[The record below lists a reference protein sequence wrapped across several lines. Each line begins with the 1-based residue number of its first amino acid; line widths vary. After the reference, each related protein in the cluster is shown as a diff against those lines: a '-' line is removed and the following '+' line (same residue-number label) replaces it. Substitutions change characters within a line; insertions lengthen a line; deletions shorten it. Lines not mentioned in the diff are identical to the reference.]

1 MPRPKGALNKK
12 GKQSQEERKAKRK
25 ASSKFHSAE
34 SRQNDY
40 AQKKVKR
47 REKKLQS

>member
-25 ASSKFHSAE
+25 TSSKFHSAE